1 MNESRLLQEKYYRQ
15 KQQFHSLLWTSMS
28 ENPSALG
35 PIPPIDKA
43 LLDPGGGGDGGGAVV
58 GAYTCGALIGRGQFA
73 SVRACTRTRDKTEW
87 AIKIVKKSRLTK
99 LSHVKR
105 MKVSRRLAER
115 VSQLLRLV
123 FFRRRSLSASGGSCA
138 GRCLR
143 FPAPACLSHA
153 PPTRTRSSCAKP

>member
-1 MNESRLLQEKYYRQ
+1 VRSASSNNPFRPSPPDTAGDTASETKRRLEQLEAVHAKLVNESRLLQEKYYRQ

-105 MKVSRRLAER
+105 MKVRRRLAER
-115 VSQLLRLV
+115 V
-123 FFRRRSLSASGGSCA
+123 
-138 GRCLR
+138 
-143 FPAPACLSHA
+143 
-153 PPTRTRSSCAKP
+153 